1 MNKDWKPKIQTYK
14 AKDTKGKKVNKVK
27 EIEKIDSDIEDT
39 YIYTTFNDQY
49 LNTPDVIHNHYKYCM
64 YYNSLFLKLFYFN
77 FYIITIPLIVI

>member
-39 YIYTTFNDQY
+39 YIYTTFND
-49 LNTPDVIHNHYKYCM
+49 
-64 YYNSLFLKLFYFN
+64 
-77 FYIITIPLIVI
+77 